1 MELTFREA
9 MDLRRALRDS
19 LPSRSALAQ
28 VVFDQLKE
36 DLSRSTDA
44 ETYDEVLI
52 KLIFWA
58 ESAKRTPDLIRGV
71 RSAVPSNEWLREFEN
86 RYWAQRPYHRNA
98 SLLTAPILT
107 VELRM
112 ELVRELLRIPGV
124 DSYNFRSTFLIGI
137 PGALMRDEHSAQ
149 ADLNTILD
157 QLDRLGRLTS
167 GHYPLLLMIDNAASY
182 VVGYEVETAL
192 KGLRQRLAQKY
203 TER

>member
-1 MELTFREA
+1 MELTFREG
-9 MDLRRALRDS
+9 MHLRRALRDS

-28 VVFDQLKE
+28 VIFDQLKE
-36 DLSRSTDA
+36 DLSPIADA

-58 ESAKRTPDLIRGV
+58 ESAKRTPELIRGV
-71 RSAVPSNEWLREFEN
+71 RSAVPSNEWLREFEDQ
-86 RYWAQRPYHRNA
+86 YWAQRPDHHNA
-98 SLLTAPILT
+98 SHLTEPIHTL
-107 VELRM
+107 ELRLD
-112 ELVRELLRIPGV
+112 LVRELLRIPGV

-137 PGALMRDEHSAQ
+137 PGALTRDQHSAQ

-167 GHYPLLLMIDNAASY
+167 GHYPLLLVLDNAISY
-182 VVGYEVETAL
+182 VIGYELETVL
-192 KGLRQRLAQKY
+192 KGLRERLAQKY